1 VTPALLPILTFVAVV
16 TAIGGIYSILSDLY
30 LRDRTRV
37 NQRVDDEFRK
47 RQRERAKKSLLN
59 KDLSQLFA
67 EAEGEKAP
75 GLSQW
80 FEAMVEQSGL
90 DITTRRLQVIT
101 AASGLGLGA
110 VCGLLR
116 QSLVTGV
123 VGALAG
129 AALPLLYVQFK
140 RNARLEKL
148 RSQLPDAFDLMGRV
162 IRAGQTVSQGLLAVA
177 DEFPQPIAG
186 EFSYCYEQQNLGLSS
201 EDTFRDLGRRTGLLE
216 IKIFVL
222 ALLVQQQTG
231 GNLAELLDKLAA
243 VVRDRYRIRG
253 QIKSLTAEGRLQG
266 AVLLALPL
274 AMFLIMLAI
283 NRDYASVLLLHPYLI
298 LGTLIS
304 EALGA
309 LWIRSIVNFDF

>member
-1 VTPALLPILTFVAVV
+1 
-16 TAIGGIYSILSDLY
+16 
-30 LRDRTRV
+30 
-37 NQRVDDEFRK
+37 
-47 RQRERAKKSLLN
+47 
-59 KDLSQLFA
+59 
-67 EAEGEKAP
+67 
-75 GLSQW
+75 
-80 FEAMVEQSGL
+80 
-90 DITTRRLQVIT
+90 
-101 AASGLGLGA
+101 LGA

-243 VVRDRYRIRG
+243 IVRDRYRIRG

-274 AMFLIMLAI
+274 GMFLIMMVI

-298 LGTLIS
+298 VGTLIS

-309 LWIRSIVNFDF
+309 IWIRSIVNFDF